1 MTDQKDY
8 TELTLE
14 ALRTEEQKL
23 KRQNL
28 TGNVFIGFL
37 AGVMIYGLV
46 KNGFGLLYTAIP
58 LLIIAVL
65 AKNGQSI
72 QAKWKATG
80 GDCRAGWG
88 LAALSGLSYLT
99 HRAHSTHR
107 RVLSMRRLQNYVT
120 TVPMCFPSAAAT
132 SIILFNT

>member
-37 AGVMIYGLV
+37 AGVMIYGLL

-58 LLIIAVL
+58 LLIIAVV
-65 AKNGQSI
+65 AKNGQSL
-72 QAKWKATG
+72 QAKLKAV
-80 GDCRAGWG
+80 RAEMAGRDG
-88 LAALSGLSYLT
+88 A
-99 HRAHSTHR
+99 
-107 RVLSMRRLQNYVT
+107 
-120 TVPMCFPSAAAT
+120 
-132 SIILFNT
+132 